1 MVKHPPSFLSTV
13 FVLFTW
19 FESGTL
25 LDETTTFKSSLTLAF
40 IGAVMLNFEYLILEN
55 YQIGSFNM
63 SADNT

>member
-1 MVKHPPSFLSTV
+1 M

-25 LDETTTFKSSLTLAF
+25 LDETTAFKSSLTLEF
-40 IGAVMLNFEYLILEN
+40 IGAIMLNFECFIMEN
-55 YQIGSFNM
+55 SQIGSFNM

>member
-25 LDETTTFKSSLTLAF
+25 LDETTAFKSSLTLEF
-40 IGAVMLNFEYLILEN
+40 IRAIMLNFECFIMEN
-55 YQIGSFNM
+55 SQIGSFNM

>member
-1 MVKHPPSFLSTV
+1 M

-25 LDETTTFKSSLTLAF
+25 LDETKAFKSSLTLEF
-40 IGAVMLNFEYLILEN
+40 IGAIMLNFECFILEN
-55 YQIGSFNM
+55 SQIGSFNM